1 MIEYLGADL
10 AALENTLLQ
19 LGAYAGFGNRV
30 TTKAVEICV
39 RPPSEVQV
47 FTIMDKLWAGN
58 KREGMRELA
67 KLLNDPAESAMGLAT
82 LFARNVRTVLSVK
95 QCQLRGKNEAQAA
108 QLLGMKPYPVQKAA
122 ASAKKRSYAQLVK
135 MLDTF
140 IEIEWNQKQGL
151 AKAEDSLMLA
161 CQENF

>member
-1 MIEYLGADL
+1 M
-10 AALENTLLQ
+10 
-19 LGAYAGFGNRV
+19 
-30 TTKAVEICV
+30 
-39 RPPSEVQV
+39 
-47 FTIMDKLWAGN
+47 
-58 KREGMRELA
+58 
-67 KLLNDPAESAMGLAT
+67 
-82 LFARNVRTVLSVK
+82 
-95 QCQLRGKNEAQAA
+95 
-108 QLLGMKPYPVQKAA
+108 QKAA